1 MYIKELHVNH
11 PNSYAVVHMSYG
23 EITALANG
31 MYELV
36 SNLELLKD
44 SFDSKAYKEVEQK
57 ISFVR
62 DMVKGWDDQPYTIER
77 ASKTSLTKEEFERFN
92 QYLIMND
99 YMMARVIRNFVR
111 YIRKF
116 QIIIEFRMIFVTR
129 CQMKRKNRKGMKK

>member
-1 MYIKELHVNH
+1 
-11 PNSYAVVHMSYG
+11 MSYG

-62 DMVKGWDDQPYTIER
+62 DMVKDGMIQPYTIER
-77 ASKTSLTKEEFERFN
+77 ASKNFADERRN
-92 QYLIMND
+92 LSDSINIWLWND
-99 YMMARVIRNFVR
+99 YMMAMSDP
-111 YIRKF
+111 
-116 QIIIEFRMIFVTR
+116 EFCMIL
-129 CQMKRKNRKGMKK
+129 

>member
-62 DMVKGWDDQPYTIER
+62 DMVKDGMI
-77 ASKTSLTKEEFERFN
+77 TSLTKEEFERFN

-99 YMMARVIRNFVR
+99 YMMAMSDPEFCKIYKKISNNNRIPDDFRN
-111 YIRKF
+111 KMPD
-116 QIIIEFRMIFVTR
+116 E
-129 CQMKRKNRKGMKK
+129 KKE